1 MLPDLDKIDPT
12 FKDDLYVSRIAVYTA
27 VHWLNNRGH
36 TVVVPPNET
45 RPEPKDRYDYSDFG
59 DLQVAFGK
67 KGLRT
72 LADFHSL
79 ETVEVKQ
86 RFTNPKYP
94 DKSMDFHSVEEF
106 PWPTVLVG
114 RKDHYDK
121 LEPEPLFTI
130 VFNETLT
137 GCLTINRSTRIAKD
151 GDKGWSVWEKHVDK
165 NGRKQKCYEVLKHL
179 TTYYEVKL

>member
-1 MLPDLDKIDPT
+1 MDLDTIDPT

-36 TVVVPPNET
+36 TVVVPPNKT
-45 RPEPKDRYDYSDFG
+45 RPEAKDRYDYSDFG

-67 KGLRT
+67 NDLRDEV
-72 LADFHSL
+72 DFNSL

-94 DKSMDFHSVEEF
+94 DKSMDFKYRNDF

-114 RKDHYDK
+114 IQKHYDK
-121 LEPEPLFTI
+121 LNPEPMFTI
-130 VFNETLT
+130 IFNETLT
-137 GCLTINRSTRIAKD
+137 GCLTINRCTRPD
-151 GDKGWSVWEKHVDK
+151 WTVWEKHVSK
-165 NGRKQKCYEVLKHL
+165 NGRKQTCYECPKHL
-179 TTYYEVKL
+179 TTFYEVKL

>member
-1 MLPDLDKIDPT
+1 MSQDLDRIDPT

-36 TVVVPPNET
+36 TVVIPPNLT
-45 RPEPKDRYDYSDFG
+45 RPEAKDRLDYSDFG

-72 LADFHSL
+72 LADFHAL

-86 RFTNPKYP
+86 RFTSERHPN
-94 DKSMDFHSVEEF
+94 KSMDFHSVEEF

-114 RKDHYDK
+114 IKKHYDK
-121 LEPEPLFTI
+121 LDPEPVSTI
-130 VFNETLT
+130 CFNETLT
-137 GCLTINRSTRIAKD
+137 GCLIIKKETRKQ
-151 GDKGWSVWEKHVDK
+151 WTVWEKHVDK
-165 NGRKQKCYEVLKHL
+165 NGRKQICYECPKHL